1 MGNTAD
7 GPRTGIG
14 KTLTEEN
21 VAELS
26 ALSGFTPEQVS
37 EWHAGF
43 LVSVF

>member
-1 MGNTAD
+1 MGNIVD
-7 GPRTGIG
+7 GPEKF

-26 ALSGFTPEQVS
+26 TISGFTPEQVS

-43 LVSVF
+43 VVSVF